1 MADIN
6 TTILIKAQDEASS
19 QIKKIADTTKAVGD
33 GAKSS
38 IGGVQALGAAVKSA
52 LGTLIGIAAAVE
64 GLRKSLQLASDA
76 QEATSKTMQVFR
88 NNTAGL
94 KSSIDE
100 LTKSYGMSTLEAT
113 KAIGAMG
120 DLFKPLGFAE
130 QDALKLSET
139 AVKLAR
145 DLASFNNLD
154 TEDVLRDIQS
164 ALVGNTEAVRKYGVV
179 LNETTLAQA
188 AVNAGLDPKNLTPAQ
203 KSWLIMQEI
212 IRSNKDALGDYQRT
226 QDSFANTMRRLQ
238 TVAVEIGTA
247 FGSVVM
253 EAIQPLASYFADIAE
268 RAMPYLLKGFQALG
282 GVLQF
287 ITGLVKALL
296 QTYDILATFIVRSI
310 GDVIMKAVSA
320 LAKALAQT
328 LQMIANMYNKIADV
342 ARKVGV
348 ELPRITFDF
357 VQATD
362 EFSSGMDGVLKKVK
376 EGKSLFEA
384 LGLAGKKAVEQTSQ
398 VATTIAMPVSAPA
411 GSGATAEA
419 KKEKANETAQA
430 MATTTD
436 PFIAMLIGFAQKFQD
451 ALSRSSQAFSY
462 LINALESFATTLAN
476 RIGPVIDAVLM
487 PFVQILDQFFVII
500 GEQFGNLLQALR
512 PLLEALVSHVIQTLA
527 MFVLQLVSLFQFVV
541 PVIQFLAQIL
551 APFMKMTSAIMTLVY
566 NVLAAIYNN
575 IFLPIVNVFI
585 KAFNAIGGFFS
596 GAINWVIDV
605 INGVIGAINNVLRW
619 LRWGEIGTIGKIN
632 WSTISEAQAI
642 TVPSTAGSAM
652 ASGGGSSGAVSS
664 GGGLSVQTERPIYV
678 NFTNNGVLAGFKD
691 EDEFIAW
698 VRRGLALA
706 SARG

>member
-6 TTILIKAQDEASS
+6 TTILIKVQDEASS
-19 QIKKIADTTKAVGD
+19 QIKKVAEATKGVGD

-38 IGGVQALGAAVKSA
+38 IGGVQALGGAIKSA
-52 LGTLIGIAAAVE
+52 LGPLIGIAAAVE

-76 QEATSKTMQVFR
+76 QEATSKVMQVFR
-88 NNTAGL
+88 NNTQGL

-113 KAIGAMG
+113 KAMGAMG

-139 AVKLAR
+139 SIKLAR
-145 DLASFNNLD
+145 DLASFNNLN

-164 ALVGNTEAVRKYGVV
+164 ALVGNTESVRKYGVV
-179 LNETTLAQA
+179 LNETTIAQA

-287 ITGLVKALL
+287 IIGLVKALL
-296 QTYDILATFIVRSI
+296 QVFDLLATFIVRSI

-357 VQATD
+357 AQAAD
-362 EFSSGMDGVLKKVK
+362 EFSSGMDSVLKKVK

-398 VATTIAMPVSAPA
+398 VATTFAMPVSAPA

-476 RIGPVIDAVLM
+476 RIGPIIDTVLM
-487 PFVQILDQFFVII
+487 PFVQILDQFFIII

-512 PLLEALVSHVIQTLA
+512 PLIEALVSNVIQTLA
-527 MFVLQLVSLFQFVV
+527 IFVLQLVSLFQFVV
-541 PVIQFLAQIL
+541 PVIQFLAQLL
-551 APFMKMTSAIMTLVY
+551 APFMRAVSFVMTLVY

-575 IFLPIVNVFI
+575 VFLPIVNVFI
-585 KAFNAIGGFFS
+585 KAFNAIGGTFAN
-596 GAINWVIDV
+596 AINWVIDV
-605 INGVIGAINNVLRW
+605 INSIINTVNSILRW
-619 LRWGEIGTIGKIN
+619 LGWSQIGTIGRIG
-632 WSTISEAQAI
+632 WQTIAEVSPV
-642 TVPSTAGSAM
+642 TVPGTTTQAGAGTATAGT
-652 ASGGGSSGAVSS
+652 S
-664 GGGLSVQTERPIYV
+664 GGGLSVQTERSIYV
-678 NFTNNGVLAGFKD
+678 NFVNNGVLAGFKD